1 MSVTTVDNWEYA
13 RWVYIVGRSLRV
25 NPPARPGA
33 EYTAATTFITNELAK
48 RPWLVQ
54 QSWEK
59 GNNTGGQDDSTYV
72 GEMIAVIGKDMNKI
86 PLIDNDEKTECDT
99 LFGSTDERRYGEQ
112 GGPAGADV
120 EW

>member
-25 NPPARPGA
+25 NPAVKPGA
-33 EYTAATTFITNELAK
+33 EHTAAETFITNELIK

-54 QSWEK
+54 QNWEK
-59 GNNTGGQDDSTYV
+59 SNNTGGVDDPTYI

-86 PLIDNDEKTECDT
+86 PLIDNAEKAECDA
-99 LFGSTDERRYGEQ
+99 LFTGTAERRFGEQ